1 MKASLIS
8 LLSLIIVFNCFGF
21 AEAQDPVVR
30 VFEEKT
36 LQVRPLPL
44 SKVRLM
50 GGPLKRAQ
58 DVTAQYLLQLEPDRM
73 LAGYRIRAGLEPRA
87 EGYGGWDAVD
97 SRQLTGHIGGH
108 YLSAVSL
115 MYAAT
120 GNEEFKRRA
129 DYIVAEFKEVQD
141 MRGDGYLGAIVN
153 RDGVD
158 GRELFERLSRGE
170 IKSSGFDLNGLWSPW
185 YTLHKTYAGLRDA
198 FRFTGNKKAL
208 EIKIK
213 FAEWAERIL
222 APLDAGQIQRMLNTE
237 FGGMNEIMVDL
248 YADTGDR
255 RWLDLSYKFEHRSF
269 IEPLKRHQDI
279 LQGKHG
285 NTQVPKLIGSADRY
299 AYTGSAG
306 DIMAASFFWDQVAQH
321 HSYATGG
328 HSHDEYFGEPGKLS
342 DRVDGRTAETCNV
355 YNMLKLTRRLF
366 AIRPD
371 AHYADFHERAL
382 FNHILASIDPEDGRT
397 CYMVPVGRGVQ
408 HEYQGMF
415 RSFTCCVGS
424 GMESHA
430 LHGDGI
436 YYEADGKLWINL
448 YTPSTAEWAAAGV
461 ILKVDTDFP
470 EGEKVTIKMTLRS
483 PKEFI
488 LALRRPYWAG
498 RGFSVKVNSETISE
512 DIIDPYRDVPESGRL
527 VAGRVGV
534 EQSGTYV
541 ELKRIW
547 KTGDTVELTLSK
559 TLRLEPTPDNPR
571 VAAIMW
577 GPLVLA
583 ADLGPERER
592 GGGDISYEPPAIP
605 VFVAAEHP
613 VDRWVKPV
621 PDHPGHFRIT
631 DVGRDSLGADLEVE
645 ANLVPFYRLHRRI
658 YAVYFD
664 LFTPPEWEEK
674 KAEYVAEQERLRNLE
689 KATVAYAQP
698 GEMQPERD
706 FNFQGPDDARV
717 TRIMGRP
724 GRRGNSWFSFDLP
737 VESDRPM
744 SLVVTYYSDDQS
756 RRPISFNIL
765 VDGQRI
771 GHQELTRRRPQ
782 RFFDVVYPIDAGIIK
797 GKQKVTVRFET
808 TEGNSIASVFGIRMI
823 RGDTCEPITLVKP
836 ETDGGKSVLAA
847 LKERRTNRNV
857 SHGQRV

>member
-1 MKASLIS
+1 MKANFIS
-8 LLSLIIVFNCFGF
+8 LLLLVLVLHCLAFT
-21 AEAQDPVVR
+21 EAQDPGVR
-30 VFEEKT
+30 AFEEKI
-36 LQVRPLPL
+36 LGARPLPL
-44 SKVRLM
+44 NKVRLT

-58 DVTAQYLLQLEPDRM
+58 DVTAEYLLQLEPDRM
-73 LAGYRIRAGLEPRA
+73 LAGYRIRAGLKPKA

-97 SRQLTGHIGGH
+97 SRQLTGHIAGH

-129 DYIVAEFKEVQD
+129 DYIVSEFKEVQD
-141 MRGDGYLGAIVN
+141 KRGDGYLGAIVN
-153 RDGVD
+153 RDGID

-198 FRFTGNKKAL
+198 FRFTGNTTAL
-208 EIKIK
+208 ELEIK

-248 YADTGDR
+248 YADRGDK

-279 LQGKHG
+279 LAGKHG

-299 AYTGSAG
+299 AYTGSVG
-306 DIMAASFFWDQVAQH
+306 DIIAASFFWDQVVQH

-328 HSHDEYFGEPGKLS
+328 HGQDEYFGEPGRLS
-342 DRVDGRTAETCNV
+342 DRIDGRVAESCNV

-408 HEYQGMF
+408 HEYQRMF
-415 RSFTCCVGS
+415 HSFTCCVGT

-436 YYEADGKLWINL
+436 YYESDDKLWVNL
-448 YTPSTAEWAAAGV
+448 YVPSTAEWTEAGV
-461 ILKVDTDFP
+461 NLEVDTDFP
-470 EGEKVTIKMTLRS
+470 EGESVILKMTLRS
-483 PKEFI
+483 PKEFT

-498 RGFSVKVNSETISE
+498 DGFSVKVNGKAVSE
-512 DIIDPYRDVPESGRL
+512 DLIDPYSGVPESGRP
-527 VAGRVGV
+527 VPGRRGVG
-534 EQSGTYV
+534 QSGTTV
-541 ELKRIW
+541 ELKRTW
-547 KTGDTVELTLSK
+547 KTGDTVELVLPK
-559 TLRLEPTPDNPR
+559 ALRLEPTPDNPR

-592 GGGDISYEPPAIP
+592 GRGREAGSKPLTIP
-605 VFVAAEHP
+605 VFVAAEQP
-613 VDRWVKPV
+613 VNQWVKPV
-621 PDHPGHFRIT
+621 PKEPGHFRIT
-631 DVGRDSLGADLEVE
+631 DVGRDSLGADRKVVVD
-645 ANLVPFYRLHRRI
+645 LVPFYRLHRRT

-664 LFTPPEWEEK
+664 LFSKPEWEEK
-674 KAEYVAEQERLRNLE
+674 KAEYIAEQKRRRELE
-689 KATVAYAQP
+689 KATVAYVQP

-706 FNFQGPDDARV
+706 FNFQAPEDSWPTRV
-717 TRIMGRP
+717 MGRP
-724 GRRGNSWFSFDLP
+724 GRMGRSWFSFDLP
-737 VESDRPM
+737 VEADRLM
-744 SLVVTYYSDDQS
+744 TLVVTYYSGE
-756 RRPISFNIL
+756 RGRGEPSFDIQ
-765 VDGQRI
+765 VDGERI
-771 GHQELTRRRPQ
+771 SHQEVARSSPA
-782 RFFDVVYPIDAGIIK
+782 RFFDVEYPIDANIVK
-797 GKQKVTVRFET
+797 GKEKVTVRFQAS
-808 TEGNSIASVFGIRMI
+808 EGSYIASVFGIRMI
-823 RGDTCEPITLVKP
+823 RGNIIE
-836 ETDGGKSVLAA
+836 E
-847 LKERRTNRNV
+847 
-857 SHGQRV
+857 